1 MFADLLGQLAIVATF
16 VQKVITL
23 VKPAYQKSQYQRV
36 IDVALAL
43 VVSGLLCVAW
53 QIDAFEV
60 AGIVFPLAWLGSL
73 LTGVIA
79 GAGANILN
87 DVLVLLEMWK
97 NQKKLDVAVKATA
110 LQIVDE
116 AKVVAVV
123 EEEK

>member
-53 QIDAFEV
+53 QIDAFAV